1 MDNTKTEMDN
11 MKTEMVLVQLK
22 VPKGDL
28 ERIKEATKVDINTV
42 ALLSAARQ
50 WADLVLSER
59 R

>member
-1 MDNTKTEMDN
+1 MENTKTEN
-11 MKTEMVLVQLK
+11 TKAEAVLVQLK

-28 ERIKEATKVDINTV
+28 ERIKEATKVDIGTV